1 MEVVNPLD
9 LKPEDLHKWYLEA
22 TKELKPESY
31 NENAQKPYNE
41 LTDEQK
47 FIDEFIC
54 EKIKQ
59 RIRSACMF
67 YLKYK
72 DKPELLVKERPD
84 KAMIEID
91 YDTAEDIVKEIH
103 RIIERYGKVEAQATI
118 RLKIIEYNEWL
129 FRLSFKDVLGGV
141 DRRYHLY

>member
-1 MEVVNPLD
+1 MVVKPEPLD
-9 LKPEDLHKWYLEA
+9 LD
-22 TKELKPESY
+22 ELKKKIY
-31 NENAQKPYNE
+31 V
-41 LTDEQK
+41 
-47 FIDEFIC
+47 
-54 EKIKQ
+54 KIKKRIKERCESEVFADEWVEIFNNFDTIDNEYEVVDLIVQ
-59 RIRSACMF
+59 EIFQHIRSACKF

-103 RIIERYGKVEAQATI
+103 RIVERYGKVEAQATI

-129 FRLSFKDVLGGV
+129 FKLSFKDVLENEI
-141 DRRYHLY
+141 

>member
-1 MEVVNPLD
+1 MVDVVKPLD
-9 LKPEDLHKWYLEA
+9 LDGGELIKKFSYDEDLNLAPLAENIGLA
-22 TKELKPESY
+22 FNNTMRELIYE
-31 NENAQKPYNE
+31 
-41 LTDEQK
+41 
-47 FIDEFIC
+47 
-54 EKIKQ
+54 IKQ

-103 RIIERYGKVEAQATI
+103 RIVERYGKVEAQATI

-129 FRLSFKDVLGGV
+129 FKLSFKDVLENEI
-141 DRRYHLY
+141 